1 MLCLVPVCIS
11 YEHGFHDEFTFDF
24 QKSFIRFEHHFHFS
38 KFHVF
43 IVHDSEFF
51 DKNNLKHSH
60 SSFLANDSILG
71 GINAATS

>member
-1 MLCLVPVCIS
+1 MLCLVPVWTV
-11 YEHGFHDEFTFDF
+11 YEHEFHDEFKFDF
-24 QKSFIRFEHHFHFS
+24 RKSFIWFEYHFNFS